1 MFLHFNYSTAQST
14 SISELT
20 PFHKRFQRIKY
31 SSPLRDILSVKL
43 LDDEESEEKPF
54 WKFGNSNLLPRIHLY
69 FIYQKKI
76 YDATHPVV

>member
-14 SISELT
+14 STSKLT

-43 LDDEESEEKPF
+43 LDDEESEEDLLEI
-54 WKFGNSNLLPRIHLY
+54 WKFE
-69 FIYQKKI
+69 F
-76 YDATHPVV
+76 AA